1 MEQKKLN
8 PTLLALITAAA
19 AAALSVLEGLFAG
32 VAALASLTGLLIPL
46 LFIAAVVFGYLSFK
60 DTAAYAGKLVW
71 LVIALQAGLA
81 LRALGLASQ
90 LIFVLK
96 APALKIIAYVLTAAA
111 HGFLTLTLLDKR
123 FTKWLPIGLG
133 VLAIAAILDA
143 SVFAL
148 TVAVLL
154 YGALYLLTTERS
166 DKFLRIVRFIA
177 VILAVIHGFTF
188 GVFAAACWILLAF
201 LLVPYEKQPAKPFN
215 LAKVAGVIAILT
227 AVACL
232 VAFFVSKPTEAIN
245 NINKQIT
252 QTQQTI
258 QENAEQIV
266 QLEKDLAGYQADLQK
281 AQDNLKKAEADL
293 EKANTALQTAE
304 DDLDKVC
311 SRSYYSAWFCS
322 SYAGCYSLHNAVSD
336 CQNTVNSALRVVDSC
351 LDDVETAKD
360 NIQTT
365 EDRIENLKEEN
376 TRLAERITQLRN
388 QLPNE
393 YLKLVISAAAVLMA
407 VAGIAC
413 LGYCLFADRRDRMIF
428 WSVGGIALSALLHIL
443 WRTIGAPVMATA
455 FVRYVTDVNAWTIA
469 MMTLL
474 AVILVKKEGKLA
486 KFRVMLIIAALIQA
500 ALAIP
505 SGAGAYVIAFSLT
518 MILVALALVPPVFTE
533 YNSIAK
539 HIFFSLISFGIW
551 QLIWTYQVTKNLNK
565 VAGTEPRK
573 PACQLLLCMFL
584 PFYYPFWLLK
594 TAENV
599 ESYAQEKG
607 KQCKLDVL
615 CLVFAFI
622 SPFVSTILIQN
633 KINMIVGKPE

>member
-8 PTLLALITAAA
+8 PTLPALITAAA

-71 LVIALQAGLA
+71 VVIALQAGLT

-90 LIFVLK
+90 LLFVLK

-148 TVAVLL
+148 IVAVLM
-154 YGALYLLTTERS
+154 YGGLYLLTTQRS
-166 DKFLRIVRFIA
+166 DKFLRIVRFIT
-177 VILAVIHGFTF
+177 VVLAVIHGFTF

-201 LLVPYEKQPAKPFN
+201 LLVPYKKQPAKPFS

-227 AVACL
+227 AAACL
-232 VAFFVSKPTEAIN
+232 VAFFVSKPTAAIN
-245 NINKQIT
+245 SINKQIT
-252 QTQQTI
+252 QTHQSI

-266 QLEKDLAGYQADLQK
+266 QLEKDLAGYQTDLQK
-281 AQDNLKKAEADL
+281 AQDDLKKAEADL
-293 EKANTALQTAE
+293 ETANTTLQTAE

-311 SRSYYSAWFCS
+311 TRSYYSSWFCS
-322 SYAGCYSLHNAVSD
+322 YSKCYSLHGAVSD
-336 CQNTVNSALRVVDSC
+336 CQNTVNSALRAVDGC

-407 VAGIAC
+407 VAALAC

-455 FVRYVTDVNAWTIA
+455 FVRYITNVNAWTIA

-474 AVILVKKEGKLA
+474 TVILVKKEGKLA
-486 KFRVMLIIAALIQA
+486 KFRVMIIIAALIQA

-505 SGAGAYVIAFSLT
+505 YGAGAYVIAFSLT

-533 YNSIAK
+533 YNTIAK

-565 VAGTEPRK
+565 VAGTEQRK

-584 PFYYPFWLLK
+584 PLYYPFWLLK

-607 KQCKLDVL
+607 KHCKLDVL

>member
-1 MEQKKLN
+1 MEQKKWN
-8 PTLLALITAAA
+8 PTLPALITAAA

-60 DTAAYAGKLVW
+60 DNTAYAGKLVW
-71 LVIALQAGLA
+71 VVIALQAGLT

-90 LIFVLK
+90 LLFVLK

-154 YGALYLLTTERS
+154 YGALYLMTTERS
-166 DKFLRIVRFIA
+166 DKFLRIARFIA
-177 VILAVIHGFTF
+177 VVLAVIHGFTF

-201 LLVPYEKQPAKPFN
+201 LLVPYKKQPAKPFS

-227 AVACL
+227 AAACL

-245 NINKQIT
+245 NINEQIT
-252 QTQQTI
+252 QTQQSI

-266 QLEKDLAGYQADLQK
+266 QLEKDLAGYQTDLQK
-281 AQDNLKKAEADL
+281 AQDDLKKAEADL
-293 EKANTALQTAE
+293 ETANTALQTAE
-304 DDLDKVC
+304 DDLDAVC
-311 SRSYYSAWFCS
+311 TRSYYSSWLCS
-322 SYAGCYSLHNAVSD
+322 YSKCYSLHGAVSD
-336 CQNTVNSALRVVDSC
+336 CQNTVNSALRAVDGC

-407 VAGIAC
+407 VAGLAC

-455 FVRYVTDVNAWTIA
+455 FVRYITNVNAWTIA
-469 MMTLL
+469 IMTLL
-474 AVILVKKEGKLA
+474 TVILVKKEGKLA
-486 KFRVMLIIAALIQA
+486 KFRVMIIIAALIQA

-505 SGAGAYVIAFSLT
+505 YGAGAYVVAFSVT

-533 YNSIAK
+533 YNTIAK

-551 QLIWTYQVTKNLNK
+551 QLIWTYQITKNLNK
-565 VAGTEPRK
+565 VASTEPRK

-584 PFYYPFWLLK
+584 PLYYPFWLLK

>member
-1 MEQKKLN
+1 MEQKKWN
-8 PTLLALITAAA
+8 PTLPALITAAA

-60 DTAAYAGKLVW
+60 DNTACAGKLVW
-71 LVIALQAGLA
+71 VVIALQAGLT

-148 TVAVLL
+148 IVAVLM
-154 YGALYLLTTERS
+154 YGGLYLLTTQRS
-166 DKFLRIVRFIA
+166 DKFLRIVRFIT
-177 VILAVIHGFTF
+177 VVLAVIHGFTF

-201 LLVPYEKQPAKPFN
+201 LLVPYKKQPAKPFS

-227 AVACL
+227 AAACL
-232 VAFFVSKPTEAIN
+232 VAFFVSKPTAAIN
-245 NINKQIT
+245 SINEQIT
-252 QTQQTI
+252 QTHQSI

-266 QLEKDLAGYQADLQK
+266 QLEKDLAGYQTDLQK
-281 AQDNLKKAEADL
+281 AQDDLEKAEADL
-293 EKANTALQTAE
+293 ETANTALQTAE
-304 DDLDKVC
+304 DNLDAVC
-311 SRSYYSAWFCS
+311 TRSYYSSWLCS
-322 SYAGCYSLHNAVSD
+322 YSKCYSLHGAVSD
-336 CQNTVNSALRVVDSC
+336 CQNTVNSALRAVDGC

-455 FVRYVTDVNAWTIA
+455 FVRYVTNVNAWTIA
-469 MMTLL
+469 IMTLL
-474 AVILVKKEGKLA
+474 TVILVKKEGKLA
-486 KFRVMLIIAALIQA
+486 KFRVMIIIAALIQA

-505 SGAGAYVIAFSLT
+505 YGAGAYVVAFSVT

-533 YNSIAK
+533 YNTIAK

-584 PFYYPFWLLK
+584 PLYYPFWLLK

-599 ESYAQEKG
+599 ERYAQEKG

-622 SPFVSTILIQN
+622 NPFVSTILIQN